1 MTAPDGP
8 SVPTAGQVLQLFQEA
23 WPNKPCYPSLEDCD
37 RIAIMLHS
45 IIKPMTPWPL
55 PLPSVELA
63 DAGSRR
69 QRSAAWS
76 ILPLPSVELAD
87 AGRYASLF
95 LKHTPAVRRRLEN
108 KAGAFGQVAA
118 TLQAGAKIHA
128 PGVEGD
134 YDPLHE
140 DRRRLAALMTA
151 LDTAQAAVAALMNIA
166 KPTRPKIEWAQIIA
180 EFARRAWK
188 HTGLTVPLSVKVER
202 DDASAELTM
211 KPLVLFVHQALS
223 LIQQTCSPATIAEAL
238 RGRRGRERLGRP
250 KK

>member
-8 SVPTAGQVLQLFQEA
+8 SVPTAGQVLQLFQQA

-45 IIKPMTPWPL
+45 IIKPMTPWP
-55 PLPSVELA
+55 
-63 DAGSRR
+63 
-69 QRSAAWS
+69 
-76 ILPLPSVELAD
+76 LPLPSVELAD

-166 KPTRPKIEWAQIIA
+166 KPTRPQIEWAQIIA

-223 LIQQTCSPATIAEAL
+223 LIQQTCNPATIAEAL
-238 RGRRGRERLGRP
+238 RGRRGRERQGRP
-250 KK
+250 KKSIFSPTYEPSSKLTKTRL